1 MNTIWIVMPI
11 LIALMFLLGIDINKK
26 AFTDIAHN
34 PKPILLGLIGQLVIL
49 PVIAFSIAWL
59 LKLPPVYF
67 MGLVLVACC
76 PGAVPRM
83 SFLCWQRETSR
94 YLLL

>member
-59 LKLPPVYF
+59 LKRRAICYSD
-67 MGLVLVACC
+67 CIEQHNN
-76 PGAVPRM
+76 
-83 SFLCWQRETSR
+83 SFHSSC
-94 YLLL
+94 YHGVCH